1 MNLQPAYTLSPGQ
14 PSAYLCPKSEE
25 RTFLT
30 PREATFSLAISGRL
44 SENHFSCC
52 FTRETTLSYC
62 FFKDVSHHE
71 LSNYAFG
78 ARYGSQ
84 HFRYFAY
91 KKFFFPPTRLH

>member
-30 PREATFSLAISGRL
+30 PRAATFSLAISGRL
-44 SENHFSCC
+44 SDNHFSCF

-62 FFKDVSHHE
+62 FFKDVSHNHE

-78 ARYGSQ
+78 ARYDRSI
-84 HFRYFAY
+84 RYLDYQQFLSR
-91 KKFFFPPTRLH
+91 PSVL